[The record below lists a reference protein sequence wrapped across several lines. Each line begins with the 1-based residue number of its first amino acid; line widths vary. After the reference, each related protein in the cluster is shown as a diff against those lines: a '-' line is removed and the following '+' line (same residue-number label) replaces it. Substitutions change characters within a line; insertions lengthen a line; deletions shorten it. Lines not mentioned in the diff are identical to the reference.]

1 MRRCNPIKFIAAILL
16 FSGIVSTSV
25 VYAVHSKPNVV
36 YQPPPVIVQTDSLT
50 EWQVF
55 IMSLIEVE
63 CERNPKA
70 RSNKNAI
77 GPFQITPIYVEEVNR
92 LYNTN
97 FTHEDAW
104 DINKSLTMFEM
115 MNDKYNP
122 EKNIDSAIKIHNPNA
137 GKWYNKRIKDR
148 MELIK
153 FNEQV
158 RSNVIELYNF

>member
-1 MRRCNPIKFIAAILL
+1 MQRCNLIKFIAAILL

-25 VYAVHSKPNVV
+25 VYAVHSRPNVV

-77 GPFQITPIYVEEVNR
+77 GPFQITPIYVEEINR

-97 FTHEDAW
+97 FIHEDAW

-158 RSNVIELYNF
+158 RSSVIELYNF